1 MKLKNNLVLIDST
14 ISYNEIKHLRDN
26 SDFITF
32 DNDSH
37 LMLQNHNLS
46 HSVSDSLINNAE
58 FDLIQEKLYIFANWY
73 DDEKIKNNLIYK
85 SVNLGSLFYIE
96 FWMFLIPIVKKFFEI
111 IKLSK
116 KIDGQNV
123 YGSQIICQMA
133 QCLQL
138 NFFNINDNKK
148 GVEYF
153 YDNLEF
159 NTNFFSLKLSSKNF
173 NKLKNMSE
181 KIFQPLV
188 EQKNISKKNSVALIE
203 FNTLSI
209 ENLLQEFKTK
219 NITTISYCRRRPAVW
234 NLKSLEIVRKND
246 CIIPTHPNLINDKI
260 VKNFPNIFQEK
271 LLSLSNLFENE
282 VIFSKFFEINE
293 ISFWKFLKPYLHTL
307 FKKRLENLLFEI
319 DLGYEMLN
327 QTKPDYALIQSES
340 GNTEQ
345 IILSISK
352 TLNIPV
358 ILLQHGFLKSTEGG
372 FKLNKFTKSIMN
384 DSDQFIVWGNFTL
397 ENLQKFGMDKTKTF
411 SLGSYTHDKLFSSQ
425 KIPKN
430 KPSHSLLLP
439 EGPIM
444 GDIRDYTIDELEK
457 YKNSLIHIFKTT
469 KNLNKK
475 LIVKLHPY
483 ESDHN
488 EQEIAKMIDQSISVV
503 KKKNLTSLL
512 QNSDVVISLGT
523 SISTAVIDAII
534 LNKPVIRL
542 KFGEWYGD
550 YGDGSCLNVEKEEFQ
565 DKLNQII
572 TDDKFRKQLLL
583 TQKEFLDNY
592 IINQGNATRNIVTH
606 ISNMLG

>member
-14 ISYNEIKHLRDN
+14 ISYNEIKHLKDN

-37 LMLQNHNLS
+37 LMLQNHNLV
-46 HSVSDSLINNAE
+46 HSVSDSFVNNAE

-73 DDEKIKNNLIYK
+73 DNEKIKNDLIYK

-116 KIDGQNV
+116 KIDKQNV

-148 GVEYF
+148 SVEYF

-173 NKLKNMSE
+173 HKLKNMSE
-181 KIFQPLV
+181 KILQPLV
-188 EQKNISKKNSVALIE
+188 EQKNISKKNSVVLIE

-219 NITTISYCRRRPAVW
+219 DIATISYCRRRPAVW
-234 NLKSLEIVRKND
+234 NLKSLEIVRKNN

-260 VKNFPNIFQEK
+260 VKNFPNIFREK
-271 LLSLSNLFENE
+271 LMSLSNLFENE
-282 VIFSKFFEINE
+282 VIFSKLFEINE
-293 ISFWKFLKPYLHTL
+293 ISFWKFLKPHLHTL

-327 QTKPDYALIQSES
+327 QTKPDYVLIQSES

-397 ENLQKFGMDKTKTF
+397 ENLQKFGMNKTKIF
-411 SLGSYTHDKLFSSQ
+411 SLGSYTHDKLFSPQ
-425 KIPKN
+425 KISKN
-430 KPSHSLLLP
+430 KSSHSLLLP

-469 KNLNKK
+469 KNLDKK

-523 SISTAVIDAII
+523 SISTAVVDAII

-572 TDDKFRKQLLL
+572 TDDEFRKQLLIA
-583 TQKEFLDNY
+583 QKEFLDNY
-592 IINQGNATRNIVTH
+592 ITNQGNATRNIVSH
-606 ISNMLG
+606 ISNMLD

>member
-1 MKLKNNLVLIDST
+1 MKLKNNLILIDST
-14 ISYNEIKHLRDN
+14 ISYDEIKHLKDN
-26 SDFITF
+26 GDFITF

-37 LMLQNHNLS
+37 LMLENHNIA
-46 HSVSDSLINNAE
+46 HSVSDSFINKTE
-58 FDLIQEKLYIFANWY
+58 FDLIQEKLYHLANWY
-73 DDEKIKNNLIYK
+73 DDEKIKNDLIYK

-96 FWMFLIPIVKKFFEI
+96 LWMFLIPIVKKFFEI
-111 IKLSK
+111 INLSK
-116 KIDGQNV
+116 KIDEQNV
-123 YGSQIICQMA
+123 YASQIICQMA

-138 NFFNINDNKK
+138 TFLHISDNKK
-148 GVEYF
+148 DTEYF

-173 NKLKNMSE
+173 NKLKNISE
-181 KIFQPLV
+181 KLFHLFV
-188 EQKNISKKNSVALIE
+188 EQKNISKKSSIALIE

-219 NITTISYCRRRPAVW
+219 DIATISYCRRRPAIW
-234 NLKSLEIVRKND
+234 NLKSLEIVRKTN
-246 CIIPTHPNLINDKI
+246 CIVPTHPNLINDTI
-260 VKNFPNIFQEK
+260 AKNFPNILQEK
-271 LLSLSNLFENE
+271 LMSISNLFENE
-282 VIFSKFFEINE
+282 AIFSKLFEINT

-327 QTKPDYALIQSES
+327 QTKPDYVLIQSES

-384 DSDQFIVWGNFTL
+384 DSDQFIVWGDFTL
-397 ENLQKFGMDKTKTF
+397 KNLHKFGMDKTKIF
-411 SLGSYTHDKLFSSQ
+411 SLGSFTHDKLFSLQ
-425 KIPKN
+425 KTFKN
-430 KPSHSLLLP
+430 KSSHILLLP

-444 GDIRDYTIDELEK
+444 GDVRDYTINELEK
-457 YKNSLIHIFKTT
+457 YKNSLIHIFNTT

-483 ESDHN
+483 ENDHN
-488 EQEIAKMIDQSISVV
+488 EQRIAKTIDQSISVV

-512 QNSDVVISLGT
+512 QDSNVVISLGT
-523 SISTAVIDAII
+523 SISTAIIDAII

-572 TDDKFRKQLLL
+572 SDDEFRKQLLKN
-583 TQKEFLDNY
+583 QKEFLNDY
-592 IINQGNATRNIVTH
+592 ITNQGNATRNIVSH
-606 ISNMLG
+606 ISNM